1 MSFSSKTKN
10 ELTRMIGEDKCCQ
23 IAELSALIKV
33 SGTLSLSGYKRI
45 DLTIVTE
52 NPAIARR
59 VFSLLKKV
67 FAINSEIHVKQNKNL
82 KKTNTYL
89 IQIPDA
95 TVLLEQLGILETE
108 ESLFGIR
115 DGVSEAIVKKE
126 CCKRAYLRGAFLGG
140 GSLSDPEKGY
150 HAELV
155 THQLAFAEA
164 LVGLLA
170 NYDLVG
176 KIIERKNQYVVYLK
190 EGDQIVDL
198 LNVIG
203 AHSTLLE
210 FENIRII
217 KQMRN
222 DVNRLVNCETANM
235 NKTVDA
241 SYRQVEDIKYI
252 IETAGIEY
260 LPDSLR
266 ALAELRLENNEMS
279 LKEIG
284 ELLEPPVGKSGVN
297 HRFRKI
303 EQMAAELRG
312 SSRS

>member
-33 SGTLSLSGYKRI
+33 SGTLSLSGFKKI

-59 VFSLLKKV
+59 VFTLLKKV
-67 FAINSEIHVKQNKNL
+67 FSINSEIHVKQNKNL

-89 IQIPDA
+89 IQILDA
-95 TVLLEQLGILETE
+95 TDLLNQLGILETE
-108 ESLFGIR
+108 SSLFGI
-115 DGVSEAIVKKE
+115 SEGISESIIKKE
-126 CCKRAYLRGAFLGG
+126 CCKRAYIRGAFLGG

-150 HAELV
+150 HAEMV
-155 THQLAFAEA
+155 THQHSFADS
-164 LVGLLA
+164 LVELLGH
-170 NYDLVG
+170 YDLSG
-176 KIIERKNQYVVYLK
+176 KVIERKSQYVVYLK

-198 LNVIG
+198 LNIIG

-210 FENIRII
+210 FENVRII

-235 NKTVDA
+235 NKTIDA
-241 SYRQVEDIKYI
+241 SYRQVEDIKFI
-252 IETAGIEY
+252 TEKVGLHY
-260 LPDSLR
+260 LPENLR
-266 ALAELRLENNEMS
+266 ELAELRLENTEIS

-284 ELLEPPVGKSGVN
+284 EMLEPPVGKSGVN

-303 EQMAAELRG
+303 EQIASDLRG
-312 SSRS
+312 ESR

>member
-1 MSFSSKTKN
+1 
-10 ELTRMIGEDKCCQ
+10 MIGEDKCCQ

-33 SGTLSLSGYKRI
+33 SGTLSLAGFQRI
-45 DLTIVTE
+45 DLTVVTE

-67 FAINSEIHVKQNKNL
+67 FGINSEIHVKQNKNL

-89 IQIPDA
+89 IQIPNA
-95 TVLLEQLGILETE
+95 TDLLTQLGILESE
-108 ESLFGIR
+108 E
-115 DGVSEAIVKKE
+115 GVFAIKEGLSSRIVKKD
-126 CCKRAYLRGAFLGG
+126 CCKRAYIRGAFLGG

-155 THQLAFAEA
+155 THQEAFAES
-164 LVGLLA
+164 LVELFA
-170 NYDLVG
+170 FYDLG
-176 KIIERKNQYVVYLK
+176 AKIIERKNQYVVYLK

-210 FENIRII
+210 FENVRII

-241 SYRQVEDIKYI
+241 SYRQVEDIKFI
-252 IETAGIEY
+252 AETVGLSY
-260 LPDSLR
+260 LSDNLR
-266 ALAELRLENNEMS
+266 SLAELRLENTEVS

-284 ELLEPPVGKSGVN
+284 EMLDPPVGKSGVN

-303 EQMAAELRG
+303 ELIASELRQEKA
-312 SSRS
+312 

>member
-23 IAELSALIKV
+23 MAELSAFIKV
-33 SGTLSLSGYKRI
+33 SGTLSLSGFQRI

-67 FAINSEIHVKQNKNL
+67 FSINSEIHVKQNKNL

-95 TVLLEQLGILETE
+95 SELLERLGILDDSEG
-108 ESLFGIR
+108 FMNIR
-115 DGVSEAIVKKE
+115 DGVAPKMVKKE
-126 CCKRAYLRGAFLGG
+126 CCKRAYIRGAFLGG

-150 HAELV
+150 HAEMV
-155 THQLAFAEA
+155 THQEGFALSLAE
-164 LVGLLA
+164 LLSVYELTA
-170 NYDLVG
+170 KV
-176 KIIERKNQYVVYLK
+176 IERKSQYVVYLK

-198 LNVIG
+198 LNIIG

-210 FENIRII
+210 FENVRII

-235 NKTVDA
+235 NKTIDA
-241 SYRQVEDIKYI
+241 SYRQLEDIQLI
-252 IETAGIEY
+252 RDTVGLSY
-260 LPDSLR
+260 LPDNLR
-266 ALAELRLENNEMS
+266 MVAEIRLENNEIS
-279 LKEIG
+279 LKELG
-284 ELLEPPVGKSGVN
+284 EMLEPPVGKSGVN

-303 EQMAAELRG
+303 EQIATELRQ
-312 SSRS
+312 SRA

>member
-33 SGTLSLSGYKRI
+33 SGTLSLSGFKKI

-67 FAINSEIHVKQNKNL
+67 FSINSEIHVKQNKNL

-89 IQIPDA
+89 IQILDA
-95 TVLLEQLGILETE
+95 TDLLSQLGILETE
-108 ESLFGIR
+108 DSLFGIR
-115 DGVSEAIVKKE
+115 EGISEAIIKKE

-150 HAELV
+150 HAEMV
-155 THQLAFAEA
+155 THQQSFAEA
-164 LVGLLA
+164 LAELLGHYGLS
-170 NYDLVG
+170 G
-176 KIIERKNQYVVYLK
+176 KVIERKSQFVVYLK

-210 FENIRII
+210 FENVRII

-235 NKTVDA
+235 NKTIDA
-241 SYRQVEDIKYI
+241 SYRQVEDIKLI
-252 IETAGIEY
+252 SEKVGLNY
-260 LPDSLR
+260 LPDNLR
-266 ALAELRLENNEMS
+266 ALAELRLEHTEIS

-284 ELLEPPVGKSGVN
+284 EMLEPPVGKSGVN

-303 EQMAAELRG
+303 EQIAADLRG
-312 SSRS
+312 ESR

>member
-23 IAELSALIKV
+23 IAELSALIKM
-33 SGTLSLSGYKRI
+33 SGTMSLSGFKRI
-45 DLTIVTE
+45 DLTVVTE

-67 FAINSEIHVKQNKNL
+67 FAISSEIHVKQNKNL

-95 TVLLEQLGILETE
+95 TELLGQLGILETE
-108 ESLFGIR
+108 DSLFGIR
-115 DGVSEAIVKKE
+115 EGISEAVVKKE
-126 CCKRAYLRGAFLGG
+126 CCKRAYIRGAFLGG

-155 THQLAFAEA
+155 THQEGFANA
-164 LVGLLA
+164 LVELLSTYEIA
-170 NYDLVG
+170 G
-176 KIIERKNQYVVYLK
+176 KVIERKNQYVVYLK

-222 DVNRLVNCETANM
+222 DVNRIVNCETANM
-235 NKTVDA
+235 NKTIDA

-252 IETAGIEY
+252 MSTVGLSY
-260 LPDSLR
+260 LPENLR
-266 ALAELRLENNEMS
+266 ELAEIRLENTEIS

-284 ELLEPPVGKSGVN
+284 EMLTPPVGKSGVN

-303 EQMAAELRG
+303 EQLAAELRARG
-312 SSRS
+312 

>member
-23 IAELSALIKV
+23 IAELSALIKM
-33 SGTLSLSGYKRI
+33 SGTMSLSGFKRI
-45 DLTIVTE
+45 DLTVVTE

-95 TVLLEQLGILETE
+95 TELLGQLGILETE
-108 ESLFGIR
+108 DSLFGIR
-115 DGVSEAIVKKE
+115 EGIAESVIKKE
-126 CCKRAYLRGAFLGG
+126 CCKRAYIRGAFLGG

-155 THQLAFAEA
+155 THQEGFANA
-164 LVGLLA
+164 LVELLST
-170 NYDLVG
+170 YDIAG
-176 KIIERKNQYVVYLK
+176 KVIERKNQYVVYLK

-222 DVNRLVNCETANM
+222 DVNRIVNCETANM
-235 NKTVDA
+235 NKTIDA

-252 IETAGIEY
+252 MSTVGMSY
-260 LPDSLR
+260 LPENLR
-266 ALAELRLENNEMS
+266 ELAEIRLENTEIS

-284 ELLEPPVGKSGVN
+284 EMLTPPVGKSGVN

-303 EQMAAELRG
+303 EQLAAELRARG
-312 SSRS
+312 

>member
-10 ELTRMIGEDKCCQ
+10 ELTRMNGEDKCCQ
-23 IAELSALIKV
+23 MAELSAFIKV
-33 SGTLSLSGYKRI
+33 SGTISLSGFKRV

-67 FAINSEIHVKQNKNL
+67 FSINSEIHVKQNKNL

-89 IQIPDA
+89 MQIPDA
-95 TVLLEQLGILETE
+95 SELLDRLGILD
-108 ESLFGIR
+108 ESEGFMRIR
-115 DGVSEAIVKKE
+115 EGASPKMVQKE
-126 CCKRAYLRGAFLGG
+126 CCKRAYIRGAFLGG

-155 THQLAFAEA
+155 THQEGFAEA
-164 LVGLLA
+164 LAELLGA
-170 NYDLVG
+170 YELSAKV
-176 KIIERKNQYVVYLK
+176 IERKSQYVVYLK

-198 LNVIG
+198 LNIIG

-210 FENIRII
+210 FENVRII

-235 NKTVDA
+235 NKTIDA
-241 SYRQVEDIKYI
+241 SYRQLEDIQFI
-252 IETAGIEY
+252 RDSVGLSY
-260 LPDSLR
+260 LPDNLR
-266 ALAELRLENNEMS
+266 MVAELRLENNEIS
-279 LKEIG
+279 LKELG
-284 ELLEPPVGKSGVN
+284 EMLEPPVGKSGVN

-303 EQMAAELRG
+303 EQIAEELRQ
-312 SSRS
+312 SRG

>member
-23 IAELSALIKV
+23 IAELSAFIKV
-33 SGTLSLSGYKRI
+33 SGTLSLAGFQRI

-67 FAINSEIHVKQNKNL
+67 FGINSEIHVKQNKNL

-89 IQIPDA
+89 IQIPNA
-95 TVLLEQLGILETE
+95 TDLLTQLGILESE
-108 ESLFGIR
+108 EGVFAIR
-115 DGVSEAIVKKE
+115 EGMAPHIVKKD
-126 CCKRAYLRGAFLGG
+126 CCKRAYIRGAFLGG

-155 THQLAFAEA
+155 THQEAFAES
-164 LVGLLA
+164 LVTLFSF
-170 NYDLVG
+170 YDLGAKV
-176 KIIERKNQYVVYLK
+176 IERKSQYVVYLK

-210 FENIRII
+210 FENVRII

-235 NKTVDA
+235 NKTIDA
-241 SYRQVEDIKYI
+241 SYRQVEDIKLI
-252 IETAGIEY
+252 AQTIGLSS
-260 LPDSLR
+260 LPDNLR
-266 ALAELRLENNEMS
+266 ELAELRLENTEVS

-284 ELLEPPVGKSGVN
+284 EMLEPPVGKSGVN

-303 EQMAAELRG
+303 ELIASELRQE
-312 SSRS
+312 RT

>member
-23 IAELSALIKV
+23 IAELSALIKM
-33 SGTLSLSGYKRI
+33 SGTMSLSGFKRI
-45 DLTIVTE
+45 DLTVVTE

-95 TVLLEQLGILETE
+95 ADLLGQLGILETE
-108 ESLFGIR
+108 DSLFGIR
-115 DGVSEAIVKKE
+115 EGISEAVIKKD
-126 CCKRAYLRGAFLGG
+126 CCKRAYIRGAFLGG

-155 THQLAFAEA
+155 THQEGFANA
-164 LVGLLA
+164 LVELLSI
-170 NYDLVG
+170 YDIAG
-176 KIIERKNQYVVYLK
+176 KVIERKNQYVVYLK

-222 DVNRLVNCETANM
+222 DVNRIVNCETANM
-235 NKTVDA
+235 NKTIDA

-252 IETAGIEY
+252 MSTVGISY
-260 LPDSLR
+260 LPENLR
-266 ALAELRLENNEMS
+266 ELAEIRLENTEIS

-284 ELLEPPVGKSGVN
+284 EMLSPPVGKSGVN

-303 EQMAAELRG
+303 EQIAAELRARG
-312 SSRS
+312 

>member
-33 SGTLSLSGYKRI
+33 SGTLSLSGFKKI

-89 IQIPDA
+89 IQILDA
-95 TVLLEQLGILETE
+95 TELLGQLGILETE
-108 ESLFGIR
+108 DSLFGIR
-115 DGVSEAIVKKE
+115 EGISESIIKKE

-150 HAELV
+150 HAEMV
-155 THQLAFAEA
+155 THQEGFANA
-164 LVGLLA
+164 LVTLLGH
-170 NYDLVG
+170 YDLAG
-176 KIIERKNQYVVYLK
+176 KVIERKNQYVVYLK

-210 FENIRII
+210 FENVRII

-235 NKTVDA
+235 NKTIDA
-241 SYRQVEDIKYI
+241 SYRQVEDIKFI
-252 IETAGIEY
+252 RDTVGLSY
-260 LPDSLR
+260 LPENLR
-266 ALAELRLENNEMS
+266 ELAALRLENTEIS
-279 LKEIG
+279 LKEMG

-303 EQMAAELRG
+303 EQIASDLRG
-312 SSRS
+312 IKA

>member
-33 SGTLSLSGYKRI
+33 SGTLSLSGFKRI
-45 DLTIVTE
+45 DLTIITE

-67 FAINSEIHVKQNKNL
+67 FGISSEIHVKQNKNL

-95 TVLLEQLGILETE
+95 TDLLNQLGIIETE
-108 ESLFGIR
+108 SDLLGIR
-115 DGVSEAIVKKE
+115 DGVAEYIVKKE
-126 CCKRAYLRGAFLGG
+126 CCIRAYLRGAFLGG
-140 GSLSDPEKGY
+140 GSISDPEKGY

-155 THQLAFAEA
+155 THQRGFAEA
-164 LVGLLA
+164 LVSLLST
-170 NYDLVG
+170 YDVLG

-198 LNVIG
+198 LNIIG
-203 AHSTLLE
+203 AHNTLLE
-210 FENIRII
+210 FENVRII

-222 DVNRLVNCETANM
+222 EVNRIVNCETANM
-235 NKTVDA
+235 NKTIDA
-241 SYRQVEDIKYI
+241 SFHQVADIRYI
-252 IETAGIEY
+252 M
-260 LPDSLR
+260 DSVGLNFLSENLR
-266 ALAELRLENNEMS
+266 ELAELRLENTEIS

-303 EQMAAELRG
+303 EQIATELRE
-312 SSRS
+312 SSQS

>member
-23 IAELSALIKV
+23 IAELSALIKM
-33 SGTLSLSGYKRI
+33 SGTMSLSGFKRI
-45 DLTIVTE
+45 DLTVVTE

-95 TVLLEQLGILETE
+95 TELLGQLGILETE
-108 ESLFGIR
+108 DALFGIR
-115 DGVSEAIVKKE
+115 EGISESVVKKE
-126 CCKRAYLRGAFLGG
+126 CCKRAYIRGAFLGG

-155 THQLAFAEA
+155 THQEGFANA
-164 LVGLLA
+164 LVELLST
-170 NYDLVG
+170 YEIMG
-176 KIIERKNQYVVYLK
+176 KVIERKNQYVVYLK

-203 AHSTLLE
+203 AHNTLLE

-222 DVNRLVNCETANM
+222 EVNRIVNCETANM
-235 NKTVDA
+235 NKTIDA
-241 SYRQVEDIKYI
+241 SYRQVEDIKHI
-252 IETAGIEY
+252 MSTVGLSY
-260 LPDSLR
+260 LPENLR
-266 ALAELRLENNEMS
+266 ELAELRLENTEIS

-284 ELLEPPVGKSGVN
+284 EMLTPPVGKSGVN

-303 EQMAAELRG
+303 EQIAAELRARG
-312 SSRS
+312 

>member
-23 IAELSALIKV
+23 IAELSAFVKV
-33 SGTLSLSGYKRI
+33 SGTLSLSGFKRI

-67 FAINSEIHVKQNKNL
+67 FGINSEIHVKQNKNL

-95 TVLLEQLGILETE
+95 TTLLESLGILDTT
-108 ESLFGIR
+108 
-115 DGVSEAIVKKE
+115 DGLMSIMERVKEQIVHKE
-126 CCKRAYLRGAFLGG
+126 CCKRAYIRGAFLGG

-155 THQLAFAEA
+155 THQEGFALS
-164 LVGLLA
+164 LVEMLT
-170 NYDLVG
+170 NYELSA
-176 KIIERKNQYVVYLK
+176 KIIERKGQFVVYLK

-198 LNVIG
+198 LNIIG

-210 FENIRII
+210 FENVRII

-235 NKTVDA
+235 NKTIDA
-241 SYRQVEDIKYI
+241 SYRQIEDIRL
-252 IETAGIEY
+252 IESRIGLGS
-260 LPDSLR
+260 LPDNLR
-266 ALAELRLENNEMS
+266 QIAEIRLENSEIS

-284 ELLEPPVGKSGVN
+284 ELLIPPVGKSGVN

-303 EQMAAELRG
+303 EQIAEELRG
-312 SSRS
+312 NI

>member
-23 IAELSALIKV
+23 IAELSAFIKV
-33 SGTLSLSGYKRI
+33 SGTLSLSGFKRI

-67 FAINSEIHVKQNKNL
+67 FSINSEIHVKQNKNL

-95 TVLLEQLGILETE
+95 TTLLESLGILDTTDGLI
-108 ESLFGIR
+108 SIR
-115 DGVSEAIVKKE
+115 EKVKPEIVQKE
-126 CCKRAYLRGAFLGG
+126 CCKRAYVRGAFLGG

-155 THQLAFAEA
+155 THQEGFALS
-164 LVGLLA
+164 LVELLA
-170 NYDLVG
+170 TYELSA
-176 KIIERKNQYVVYLK
+176 KIIERKGQFVVYLK

-210 FENIRII
+210 FENVRII

-235 NKTVDA
+235 NKTIDA
-241 SYRQVEDIKYI
+241 SYRQLEDIKLI
-252 IETAGIEY
+252 DSQIGLGA
-260 LPDSLR
+260 LPDNLR
-266 ALAELRLENNEMS
+266 EIAEIRLENSEIS

-284 ELLEPPVGKSGVN
+284 ELLIPPVGKSGVN

-303 EQMAAELRG
+303 EQIAAELRG
-312 SSRS
+312 KS

>member
-33 SGTLSLSGYKRI
+33 SGTLSLSGFKKI

-89 IQIPDA
+89 IQILDA
-95 TVLLEQLGILETE
+95 ADLLGQLGILETE
-108 ESLFGIR
+108 DSLFGIR
-115 DGVSEAIVKKE
+115 EGISEAIIKKE

-150 HAELV
+150 HAEMV
-155 THQLAFAEA
+155 THQEGFANA
-164 LVGLLA
+164 LVELLGHYGLA
-170 NYDLVG
+170 G
-176 KIIERKNQYVVYLK
+176 KIIERKNQFVVYLK

-235 NKTVDA
+235 NKTIDA
-241 SYRQVEDIKYI
+241 SYRQVEDIKFI
-252 IETAGIEY
+252 RDTVGLNY
-260 LPDSLR
+260 LPENLR
-266 ALAELRLENNEMS
+266 ELAALRLENTEIS

-303 EQMAAELRG
+303 EQIASELR
-312 SSRS
+312 SVKA